1 MTVVE
6 NRSGTPFVVEAF
18 EDDQARYYASP
29 PNSRTIV
36 DTVGELNRPAQFVA
50 ILDTDCVE
58 LERLSGRFQQGG
70 TLVIGGDGTSTFEP
84 RLQQSGSDTNANAS
98 CEIAAENL

>member
-50 ILDTDCVE
+50 ILDTD
-58 LERLSGRFQQGG
+58 
-70 TLVIGGDGTSTFEP
+70 
-84 RLQQSGSDTNANAS
+84 
-98 CEIAAENL
+98 